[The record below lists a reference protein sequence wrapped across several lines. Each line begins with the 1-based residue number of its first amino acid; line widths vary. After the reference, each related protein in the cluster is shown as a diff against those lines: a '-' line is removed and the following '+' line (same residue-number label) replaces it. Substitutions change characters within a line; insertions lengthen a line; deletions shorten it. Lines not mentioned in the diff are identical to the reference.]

1 MTIGNRFGFVIAA
14 CAVILIAFGS
24 ATRNAAAQIFR
35 VGDAGTMSVEKLIE
49 AVALERAKE
58 RGVDYVRK
66 SLKSDDI
73 AKQAFLSK
81 EIDIV
86 FGSNA
91 YRLVQKLK
99 IPAKHFFQ
107 LRMLAYLPVV
117 AKASYK
123 SWSDLNG
130 QDFVVHAR
138 GSGTEVLAHQME
150 TAHKIKF
157 KNVGFVPGSQVRAT
171 ALLRGTIKA
180 TYLNIPAVQFLMKK
194 APGKFKI
201 LPAGDESA
209 SDSALYARTEFLEK
223 NAAKVQILIEEL
235 LTVIRKTNADPS
247 FIVAERKRFN
257 LMSRLTKEREEGIV
271 PFYKVAAESQL
282 YPDNGGGAD
291 RVKGDFM
298 FYTMS
303 GDLTGDA
310 KNLKVDDYWD
320 LRPLNAALN
329 KLGRK

>member
-1 MTIGNRFGFVIAA
+1 MMISRKHSFAITIV
-14 CAVILIAFGS
+14 
-24 ATRNAAAQIFR
+24 AAAALLVPQSTSAQKIR

-49 AVALERAKE
+49 AVALEHAKK

-73 AKQAFLSK
+73 TKQAFLSK

-91 YRLVQKLK
+91 YRLIQKLK
-99 IPAKHFFQ
+99 LPAKHFFQ
-107 LRMLAYLPVV
+107 LRMLAYFPVV

-123 SWSDLNG
+123 SWNDLNG
-130 QDFVVHAR
+130 KEFVVHAR

-150 TAHKIKF
+150 GAHKIKF
-157 KNVGFVPGSQVRAT
+157 KNVSFVPGSQVRAT

-201 LPAGDESA
+201 LPPGSQSA
-209 SDSALYARTEFLEK
+209 SDSAMYARTGFLAK
-223 NAAKVQILIEEL
+223 NAAKVQILVEEL
-235 LTVIRKTNADPS
+235 LKVIRKTNADPTY
-247 FIVAERKRFN
+247 IA
-257 LMSRLTKEREEGIV
+257 KERQRLGLMARLPEQRAAGIV
-271 PFYKVAAESQL
+271 PFYKVAAETQL
-282 YPDNGGGAD
+282 YPNNGGGAE
-291 RVKGDFM
+291 RVKGDFL
-298 FYTMS
+298 FYSKS
-303 GDLTGDA
+303 GDLTGNPND
-310 KNLKVDDYWD
+310 LKVSDYWD
-320 LRPLNAALN
+320 FGPLNAALK